1 MEKIG
6 LITGANSGIGKATAT
21 ALAAQDASIVM
32 ICRDRGKGEAARAE
46 ICRKTGN
53 ERVDLLIVDLSQQS
67 EIRGVAREV
76 RAKYPKLHVLINN
89 AGAWNSDRLMTP
101 DGFETTWAVNHLAYF
116 LLTMELLD
124 LLKASVPARIVNLS
138 SDWHKLGHINF
149 DDLQFEHGY
158 GGSKAYGQS
167 KLANI
172 IFTYELARRLQGT
185 GITVNCLH
193 PGGVNTNFF
202 TGLKGLTGII
212 TRLNRPLMR
221 SPEKGAETVIWLAT
235 SSEVEG
241 ITGKYFFDCHE
252 IKSSRE
258 SYDPEIA
265 RKLWEISERMTNGRI

>member
-6 LITGANSGIGKATAT
+6 LVTGANSGIGKATTT
-21 ALAAQDASIVM
+21 ALAAKGATVIM
-32 ICRDRGKGEAARAE
+32 LCRDRSKGEAARAE
-46 ICRKTGN
+46 ICRRTEN
-53 ERVDLLIVDLSQQS
+53 ERVDLLIADFSQQR
-67 EIRGVAREV
+67 EIKRVAGEV

-89 AGAWNSDRLMTP
+89 AGAWNSDRLMTA

-124 LLKASVPARIVNLS
+124 LLKTSVPARIVNLS

-149 DDLQFEHGY
+149 DDLQLEHGY

-167 KLANI
+167 KLANV

-185 GITVNCLH
+185 GITANCLH

-202 TGLKGLTGII
+202 TRLKGLTGII

-235 SSEVEG
+235 SPEVEG

-258 SYDPEIA
+258 SYDPEVA
-265 RKLWEISERMTNGRI
+265 RKLWEISERMTNGRY

>member
-1 MEKIG
+1 MEKIC
-6 LITGANSGIGKATAT
+6 LITGANSGIGNATAT
-21 ALAAQDASIVM
+21 ALAAMGETVIM
-32 ICRDRGKGEAARAE
+32 ICRDRSKGEAARAE
-46 ICRKTGN
+46 ICRKTEN
-53 ERVDLLIVDLSQQS
+53 ERVNLLIADLARQH
-67 EIRGVAREV
+67 EIKRVAAEV
-76 RAKYPKLHVLINN
+76 RAEYPYLHVLINN
-89 AGAWNSDRLMTP
+89 AGAWNSDRLVTA
-101 DGFETTWAVNHLAYF
+101 DGFETTWAVNHLAYY

-124 LLKASVPARIVNLS
+124 LLKASAPARIVNLS

-167 KLANI
+167 KLANV
-172 IFTYELARRLQGT
+172 IFTYELARKLKGT

-202 TGLKGLTGII
+202 NDLKGLTGIV

-235 SSEVEG
+235 SPEVEG
-241 ITGKYFFDCHE
+241 VTGKYFYDCHE

-258 SYDPEIA
+258 SYDPEVA
-265 RKLWEISERMTNGRI
+265 RKLWEISEQMTNRR